1 MGRFGLGKL
10 FHRRKSPSPSYPPIP
25 HDPAVSGGDTGDMAG
40 PAASTVDTMDPAELP
55 ASGEKLIPEGT
66 SPDME
71 PEAPETDT
79 KKKRSRFSLNIHER
93 IERFLTRKHENID
106 PLGFEVG
113 EVSIPV
119 LGVAHRDVN
128 VTYMV
133 NSPFQYV
140 NISFNGEELI
150 HHGIE
155 PQLSD
160 GETQY
165 LKIIENAFEKM
176 IHSEIVIIEDKDREE
191 YLRDRFSMIID
202 IYHLNIDDFLKEKLF
217 YHLLKKYTGY
227 GKIDILM
234 KDPYLE
240 DITCNGPN
248 APIYVNHRIYGSI
261 QTCVVFEEVELN
273 NFVMKMAQTAGKHI
287 SILQPIRDAT
297 LSDGSRANLTLG
309 REVTKKGSTFT
320 IRRFKSNPVSSI
332 DLLKYGTFDSQ
343 QLAYLW
349 IILEYKRSILAAG
362 GTASGKTTTLNAL
375 GAFIPPEYKIVSI
388 EDTAELNLMHPNW
401 TQSITRTGFG
411 GETGLTGAQ
420 GGGSGGAAGD
430 IQLYDLLVAALR
442 QRPEYIVVGEVRGAE
457 AFTLF
462 QAISVG
468 HPCLGTIHAGSMKEL
483 LSRVESKPMNV
494 PRSLFS
500 SVDCVIFNSM
510 IKVGEHYMRRATR
523 IVEIVEID
531 PDRGDLITNP
541 IYRWDPV
548 TDTFVYS
555 KNSALFAAIGEEF
568 GIDEAY
574 LVNEMND
581 RARLLESLAQNDI
594 TDYKRVA
601 NAIRTYSRDKDAAME
616 RIG

>member
-1 MGRFGLGKL
+1 MVRFGLKKL
-10 FHRRKSPSPSYPPIP
+10 FHRRKSTSPPDPPIP
-25 HDPAVSGGDTGDMAG
+25 HDPVVSGGDTGDMAD
-40 PAASTVDTMDPAELP
+40 PAASTVNTIDPAELP
-55 ASGEKLIPEGT
+55 ASGEEVIPEGT

-71 PEAPETDT
+71 PEAPEIKT
-79 KKKRSRFSLNIHER
+79 KKKRSRFNIHDR
-93 IERFLTRKHENID
+93 IERFLTPKHENID

-119 LGVAHRDVN
+119 PGVAHRDVN

-176 IHSEIVIIEDKDREE
+176 IHSEIVIIADKDREE

-248 APIYVNHRIYGSI
+248 TPIYVNHRIYGSI
-261 QTCVVFEEVELN
+261 QAGIVFEEVELN

-287 SILQPIRDAT
+287 SVLQPIRDAT
-297 LSDGSRANLTLG
+297 LTDGSRANLTLG

-320 IRRFKSNPVSSI
+320 IRRFKTNPVSSI
-332 DLLKYGTFDSQ
+332 DLLNYGTFDPQ

-411 GETGLTGAQ
+411 GETGLSNTS
-420 GGGSGGAAGD
+420 GGGYGGAAGD

-500 SVDCVIFNSM
+500 SVDCIIFNSM

-541 IYRWDPV
+541 VYRWDPV

-574 LVNEMND
+574 LANEMND